1 MIGFE
6 MLGKVIHD
14 KNVSHPSE
22 ILSILSN
29 GIEAT
34 FSRHV
39 RDPLLK
45 EGIDL
50 GLVMVDKRN
59 KKAEFAGAFST
70 LYLIRDNRLTEV
82 KGNRMT
88 VGVKGAGPDNEFLNH
103 HIDLEDND
111 RIYLFS
117 DGFPDQFG
125 GPKGKKFMYR
135 RFKHLLLTIH
145 EIPMK
150 QQMKF
155 LKETLKLWMGETG
168 QVDDI
173 QVIGM
178 QPLK

>member
-1 MIGFE
+1 M
-6 MLGKVIHD
+6 
-14 KNVSHPSE
+14 
-22 ILSILSN
+22 
-29 GIEAT
+29 
-34 FSRHV
+34 
-39 RDPLLK
+39 
-45 EGIDL
+45 
-50 GLVMVDKRN
+50 
-59 KKAEFAGAFST
+59 
-70 LYLIRDNRLTEV
+70 
-82 KGNRMT
+82 
-88 VGVKGAGPDNEFLNH
+88 GPDDEFLNH
-103 HIDLEDND
+103 YIDLEDDD

-145 EIPMK
+145 ESPMK